1 MNSWNLNDLYKS
13 DKELQKSVKKADK
26 EAKEF
31 EKRYKGELDKLD
43 TESFLTALK
52 EYEDILNKL
61 ARAGTYTFLKFASN
75 SDNGGFYAKW
85 SQKLNEINEYL
96 LFFELEF
103 NRLDDKKQKKI
114 VKKSGIYKFYL
125 QNLIKEKRYQLSDGE
140 EKILLKKSLTS
151 SRAFSRLFD
160 EHFSRLKFD
169 FDGKKLSEEE
179 VLSKLYSNSRD
190 ERKKAAD
197 SLTETL
203 EKNLHL
209 NSYIYNMIKTD
220 LKIECDIRGYSS
232 VEEPRH
238 LDNKITQ
245 KSVDA
250 LIDTASKNFHLCS
263 EYYEIK
269 RELLGYEKLYDYDRY
284 APITKDEEEI
294 PFSKAKKMVLES
306 FKDFDERFYDI
317 AKRALEEGWCDV
329 FPKDKKRGGAFSHPA
344 STDTHPFIMLN
355 YTKRRR
361 DIFTIAH
368 ELGHAIHQ
376 YLSRDVGYLGSD
388 TPLTT
393 SETASVFAEMLLF
406 DHIKKIT
413 PKDELLALYGAKLE
427 DIFATLFRQ
436 VIFTTFERRVHKKS
450 DEVTIDEF
458 NDYWMEEN
466 RKMFGKSVELRDG
479 YKLWW
484 SYIPHFIHT
493 PFYCYAYS
501 YGQLLVMALYGAY
514 KRGDKGFKEN
524 YLKFL
529 SSGGSKSPKKLVKM
543 FGYNIE
549 DSSFWSIGIKEVEKL
564 LNEFKELNLHVNK
577 VDTNIGGGVQEY
589 RSKGAKR

>member
-1 MNSWNLNDLYKS
+1 MNNWNLKDLYKS
-13 DKELQKSVKKADK
+13 DEELEKSVEKIEK

-31 EKRYKGELDKLD
+31 EKRYKGKLSKLS
-43 TESFLTALK
+43 EKSFLSALK
-52 EYEDILNKL
+52 EYEDILNNIAK
-61 ARAGTYTFLKFASN
+61 AGTYVFLKFASN

-103 NRLDDKKQKKI
+103 NRLDDKKQKNI

-125 QNLIKEKRYQLSDGE
+125 QNLIKEKRYQLSDNE
-140 EKILLKKSLTS
+140 ERILLKKSLTS

-160 EHFSRLKFD
+160 EHFSRLKFN

-179 VLSKLYSNSRD
+179 VLSKLYSNDRK

-197 SLTETL
+197 SLTKTL
-203 EKNLHL
+203 KKNLHL

-220 LKIECDIRGYSS
+220 LKIECDIRGYAS

-250 LIDTASKNFHLCS
+250 LVETTSKNFHLCS

-269 RELLGYEKLYDYDRY
+269 RELLGYKKLYDYDRY
-284 APITKDEEEI
+284 APIAKDEKEI
-294 PFSKAKKMVLES
+294 PFSEAKKIVLDS
-306 FKDFDERFYDI
+306 FMEFDERFYDI
-317 AKRALEEGWCDV
+317 AKIALEDGWCDV

-344 STDTHPFIMLN
+344 STDTHPFVMLN

-436 VIFTTFERRVHKKS
+436 IIFTTFERRVHKKS
-450 DEVTIDEF
+450 EEVTIEEF

-466 RKMFGKSVELRDG
+466 KKMFGKSVELREG

-524 YLKFL
+524 YIKFL

-543 FGYNIE
+543 FGYDIE
-549 DSSFWSIGIKEVEKL
+549 DNSFWSIGIEEVKKVLE
-564 LNEFKELNLHVNK
+564 EFKELR
-577 VDTNIGGGVQEY
+577 G
-589 RSKGAKR
+589 